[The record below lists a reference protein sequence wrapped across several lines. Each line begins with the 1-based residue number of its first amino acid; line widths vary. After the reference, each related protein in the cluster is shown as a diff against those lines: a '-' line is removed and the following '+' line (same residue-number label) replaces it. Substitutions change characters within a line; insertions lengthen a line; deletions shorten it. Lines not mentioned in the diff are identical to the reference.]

1 MDRRISKA
9 YNIIKQK
16 YQQKLLLEDIAN
28 QVNLSPFH
36 FQRLFKQEMKETPTA
51 CLIRL
56 RLERAGHLLKSGNLR
71 SMSEVAADC
80 GFTSLS
86 AFSRAFSAKY
96 GMSPKAFSTDTA
108 SSMKIVQTST
118 QANPLTVEI
127 EYFPDRYVFYNQT
140 FIYNTELLAEF
151 ISAKSFCELNGIHTT
166 GKLMGIM
173 NHVTFHSP
181 QAPMNY
187 YAGVDTMKS
196 LDQYSDRIFFLPHG
210 KYAYFYTEE
219 SCQNVREIMMRFK
232 VEWLDKS
239 EYIRRD
245 LFSVEEYLL
254 ENKKSDYPF
263 FKRRIYVPIK
273 HR

>member
-9 YNIIKQK
+9 YSIIKQK

-56 RLERAGHLLKSGNLR
+56 RLERAGHLLKSGSQR
-71 SMSEVAADC
+71 SMSEIAVDC

-86 AFSRAFSAKY
+86 SFSRAFSAKY

-108 SSMKIVQTST
+108 SNMKIAVST
-118 QANPLTVEI
+118 QSSPLTVKI

-140 FIYNTELLAEF
+140 YIYNAELLGEF
-151 ISAKSFCELNGIHTT
+151 IAAKSFCELNGIQTT

-173 NHVTFHSP
+173 NHVTFHYP

-187 YAGVDTMKS
+187 YAGVDTMKL

-239 EYIRRD
+239 DYIRRD
-245 LFSVEEYLL
+245 LFSVEEYLPQ
-254 ENKKSDYPF
+254 NKKSDYPF
-263 FKRRIYVPIK
+263 FKRKIYVPIK